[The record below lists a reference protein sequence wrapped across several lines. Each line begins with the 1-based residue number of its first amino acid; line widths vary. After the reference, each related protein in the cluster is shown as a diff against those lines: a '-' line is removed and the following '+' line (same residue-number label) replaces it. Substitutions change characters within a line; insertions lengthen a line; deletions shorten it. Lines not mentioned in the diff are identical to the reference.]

1 MKKYE
6 LVKMPI
12 TNPFSHFEYDYQE
25 LRKTICL
32 GDIEI
37 EQPE

>member
-6 LVKMPI
+6 LVKVPNL
-12 TNPFSHFEYDYQE
+12 NPFSHFEYDYQE
-25 LRKTICL
+25 LRKTICI

-37 EQPE
+37 E